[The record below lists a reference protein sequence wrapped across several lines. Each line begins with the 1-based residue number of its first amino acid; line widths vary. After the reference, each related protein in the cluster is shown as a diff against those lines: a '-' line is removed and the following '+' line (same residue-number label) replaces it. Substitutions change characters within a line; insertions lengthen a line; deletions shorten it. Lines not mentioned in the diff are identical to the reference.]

1 MTKDNTPE
9 KPKEKRVKKP
19 WNFGWLEL
27 VTLGYLL
34 FMLSLI
40 ISPAVYNA
48 SQARP
53 ASICVEKQK
62 RITHDLVTSIYD
74 KDGLLPDAANWNASL
89 KGYTAKDFKC
99 PAASTP
105 VDTIDY
111 GFNPMM
117 DNRWIAHIGAPEK
130 APLTFDERDDRPDY
144 RHMSHLVISFL
155 DEHLEVVNQKEAE
168 TYLNADPFTLTPD
181 KEKDS
186 DDNIDTP

>member
-1 MTKDNTPE
+1 MVE
-9 KPKEKRVKKP
+9 EKEKKSGEKKRL
-19 WNFGWLEL
+19 NFGWLEV

-34 FMLSLI
+34 FAFSLV

-53 ASICVEKQK
+53 TSICVEKQK

-89 KGYTAKDFKC
+89 KGYSAKDFKC

-105 VDTIDY
+105 VNTIDY
-111 GFNPMM
+111 GYNPVM
-117 DNRWIAHIGAPEK
+117 DKRWIAHIGAPEK

-155 DEHLEVVNQKEAE
+155 DEHIEVVDKKEAE
-168 TYLNADPFTLTPD
+168 AYLNTDPFTLVTD

-186 DDNIDTP
+186 DDEIDKP